1 MLKQELKSIYGKI
14 GCKGDDVMGFS
25 GSEVAMVG
33 LLFPLIP
40 ILLAALLL
48 RWVRI
53 IRINS
58 EIQIEQNKEII
69 SLLKDLAEKK

>member
-1 MLKQELKSIYGKI
+1 MGQDYYGKI
-14 GCKGDDVMGFS
+14 RLKGSVLKMNFS
-25 GSEVAMVG
+25 GGTVAMIG
-33 LLFPLIP
+33 PLFTLIP
-40 ILLAALLL
+40 ILLVALVL

-69 SLLKDLAEKK
+69 SVLKEIADKK

>member
-1 MLKQELKSIYGKI
+1 
-14 GCKGDDVMGFS
+14 MGFS